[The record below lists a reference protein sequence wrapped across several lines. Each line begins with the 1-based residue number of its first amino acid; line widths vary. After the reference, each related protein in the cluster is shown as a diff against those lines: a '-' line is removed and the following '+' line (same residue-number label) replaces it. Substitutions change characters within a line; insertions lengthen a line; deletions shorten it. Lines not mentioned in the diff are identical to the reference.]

1 MQKVYR
7 RKRKLSLSDRKM
19 IITLYQTKEYTMKK
33 LGEKFGV
40 STSRISQLVNDYYD
54 EYSSIFEK

>member
-1 MQKVYR
+1 MHKVFR

-40 STSRISQLVNDYYD
+40 SASRVSQLVNDNYD
-54 EYSSIFEK
+54 ELSAIFKE